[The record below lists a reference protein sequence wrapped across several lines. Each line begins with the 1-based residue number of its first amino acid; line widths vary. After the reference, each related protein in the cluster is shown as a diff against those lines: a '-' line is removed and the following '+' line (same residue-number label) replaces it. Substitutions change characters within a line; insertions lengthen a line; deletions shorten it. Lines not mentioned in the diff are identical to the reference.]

1 MAQVGIIGAGSWGT
15 AVGSQLANSGHQ
27 VYLWMRERSAA
38 DEINNTRENKRY
50 LAGYKLSE
58 NIYATDDLEEATKN
72 KDLLILATP
81 SIYLEATVK
90 KLLDTSTF
98 QNTNTNEADE
108 SKPIIAVLSKGFLQ
122 SPEGHPL
129 FIIESLEKILPS
141 PFNSRLV
148 YVSGP
153 SHAEEVA
160 SGKLTGLIVASPN
173 PIASIRAREILKTK
187 VLLVYSSLD
196 IIGVQTCAATKNII
210 AIAFGILS
218 ALTETSKIFG
228 DNSEALLLA
237 AGLNEMQTL
246 GKALGATH
254 SETFTSIAGVG
265 DLEVTCRSRF
275 GRNRR
280 FGSDIVN
287 NKVLDKFSGIDD
299 IIENS
304 SRLGYLA
311 EGVPACKYVNH
322 LAIKKNLKL
331 PISTAVYK
339 ILNKEIT
346 VDEFLI
352 KLLTGDNI
360 NA

>member
-27 VYLWMRERSAA
+27 VYLWMRTGSAA
-38 DEINNTRENKRY
+38 DEINKTRENKRY
-50 LAGYKLSE
+50 LPGHKLSE
-58 NIYATDDLEEATKN
+58 NIYATNDLEKASQN

-81 SIYLEATVK
+81 SIYLEDTVK
-90 KLLDTSTF
+90 KLLDTTTF
-98 QNTNTNEADE
+98 KKVKETDE
-108 SKPIIAVLSKGFLQ
+108 GKPIIAVLSKGFLQ
-122 SPEGHPL
+122 SQEGHPL
-129 FIIESLEKILPS
+129 FIIQSLEKILPP
-141 PFNSRLV
+141 PFNTRLV

-160 SGKLTGLIVASPN
+160 SGKLTGLIVASSN
-173 PIASIRAREILKTK
+173 PIASIRAREILKTRA
-187 VLLVYSSLD
+187 LLVYSSLD
-196 IIGVQTCAATKNII
+196 VIGVQTCAATKNII
-210 AIAFGILS
+210 AIAFGMLS
-218 ALTETSKIFG
+218 ALTETSKKFG
-228 DNSEALLLA
+228 DNCEALLLA

-280 FGSDIVN
+280 FGIDIVK

-304 SRLGYLA
+304 SRLGYLS

-322 LAIKKNLKL
+322 LAMKKNLKL

-339 ILNKEIT
+339 ILNKEMT

-352 KLLTGDNI
+352 KLLTGENI